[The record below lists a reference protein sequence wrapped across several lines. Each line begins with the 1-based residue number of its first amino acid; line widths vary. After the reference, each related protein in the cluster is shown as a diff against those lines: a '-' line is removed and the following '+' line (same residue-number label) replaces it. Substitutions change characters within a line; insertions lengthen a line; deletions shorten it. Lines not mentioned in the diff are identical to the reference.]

1 MIIVIVGPTG
11 VGKTALS
18 IALAKHYNSEIIS
31 GDSVQVYQEL
41 NIGSAKIK
49 NKDMDAIPHHMI
61 DILLPNESFSVADY
75 QARVRAKINEL
86 QAKNITP
93 ILVGGT
99 GFYIKS
105 VLHDFSFDQAH
116 RPDSYDAYY
125 SDLSN
130 DLLHEK
136 LQETDPKSA
145 NAIHKNNRKR
155 VLQALYRAE
164 QGVKR
169 SDQDSHND
177 PVYDYLMIG
186 LTLDR
191 ETLYERI
198 NHRVD
203 TMFDKG
209 LIEEVKTL
217 YQTYG
222 ETQSL
227 EAIGY
232 KELIGYFKGY
242 YDLDTAKTLIKTK
255 SRQYAKKQFTYFK
268 NQFDV
273 QWLTVNIDNFKETI
287 DKAIK
292 IIEGNSKINHKKERI
307 KP

>member
-18 IALAKHYNSEIIS
+18 IALAKHYNTEIIS

-49 NKDMDAIPHHMI
+49 EKDMDNIPHHMI
-61 DILLPNESFSVADY
+61 DILLPNEAFSVADY
-75 QARVRAKINEL
+75 QTRVRAKINEL

-105 VLHDFSFDQAH
+105 VLHDFSFEHAY
-116 RPDSYDAYY
+116 RPESFDEAYNT
-125 SDLSN
+125 LSN
-130 DLLHEK
+130 ETLHDK
-136 LQETDPKSA
+136 LHDIDPNSA
-145 NAIHKNNRKR
+145 KAIHPNNRKR
-155 VLQALYRAE
+155 VLQALFRAK

-169 SDQDSHND
+169 SDQDSHHD
-177 PVYDYLMIG
+177 PVYDYIMIG
-186 LTLDR
+186 LTMDR
-191 ETLYERI
+191 ETLYKRI
-198 NHRVD
+198 NTRVD

-232 KELIGYFKGY
+232 KELIGHFKGY

-268 NQFDV
+268 NQFDAH
-273 QWLTVNIDNFKETI
+273 WLPVNLEHFNKTR
-287 DKAIK
+287 DKAIT
-292 IIEGNSKINHKKERI
+292 IIDSNTPK
-307 KP
+307 

>member
-18 IALAKHYNSEIIS
+18 IALAKHYNTEIIS
-31 GDSVQVYQEL
+31 GDSVQIYQEL
-41 NIGSAKIK
+41 NIGSAKIEA
-49 NKDMDAIPHHMI
+49 NEMEGIPHHMI
-61 DILLPNESFSVADY
+61 NILLPNEAFSVADY

-105 VLHDFSFDQAH
+105 VLHDFSFDKAY
-116 RPDSYDAYY
+116 RPQSFDERY

-130 DLLHEK
+130 EALHEK
-136 LQETDPKSA
+136 LQEVDPKSA
-145 NAIHKNNRKR
+145 KAIHKNNRKR
-155 VLQALYRAE
+155 VLQALFRAK

-169 SDQDSHND
+169 SEQDSHHN

-198 NHRVD
+198 NQRVD
-203 TMFDKG
+203 TMFEKG

-268 NQFDV
+268 NQFDAH
-273 QWLTVNIDNFKETI
+273 WLTANPENFKKTI
-287 DKAIK
+287 NEAIT
-292 IIEGNSKINHKKERI
+292 IIEENIPKK
-307 KP
+307 P

>member
-18 IALAKHYNSEIIS
+18 IALAKHYNTEIIS

-41 NIGSAKIK
+41 NIGSAKIQESEMA
-49 NKDMDAIPHHMI
+49 NIPHHMI

-75 QARVRAKINEL
+75 QTMVRTKINEL
-86 QAKNITP
+86 HAKNITP

-105 VLHDFSFDQAH
+105 VLHDFSFDHAY
-116 RPDSYDAYY
+116 RPKAFDDAF
-125 SDLSN
+125 DEISN
-130 DLLHEK
+130 AALHDQLK
-136 LQETDPKSA
+136 AADPRSA
-145 NAIHKNNRKR
+145 KTIHKNNRKR
-155 VLQALYRAE
+155 VLQALFRAK

-169 SDQDSHND
+169 SEQDSQNN
-177 PVYDYLMIG
+177 PVYDYIMIG

-191 ETLYERI
+191 KTLYQRI
-198 NHRVD
+198 NQRVE
-203 TMFDKG
+203 TMFEKG
-209 LIEEVKTL
+209 LLEEVQTL

-232 KELIGYFKGY
+232 KELIGHFQGY
-242 YDLDTAKTLIKTK
+242 YDLETAKTLIKTK

-273 QWLTVNIDNFKETI
+273 HWLTVDLDNFNKTVEQAVTV
-287 DKAIK
+287 
-292 IIEGNSKINHKKERI
+292 IEKNTPN
-307 KP
+307 